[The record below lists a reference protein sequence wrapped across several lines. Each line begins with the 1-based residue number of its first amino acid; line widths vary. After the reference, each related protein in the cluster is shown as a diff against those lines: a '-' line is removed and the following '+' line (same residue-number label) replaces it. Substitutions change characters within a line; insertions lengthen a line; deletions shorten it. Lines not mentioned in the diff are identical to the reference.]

1 MTPPARLRDGR
12 WYSRPAMAPDPSDRD
27 ERARARDVDAER
39 EIDFAGLGRSVA
51 RRWWLLVAG
60 IVVGAVLGYVS
71 ALGGDDV
78 YVARTTIYLGTP
90 LSPSGG
96 AQIQSIGTN
105 PATVSE
111 IIRSEAVVQ
120 DVAAEVG
127 VRPGELRRGI
137 TSRAIQPASAAA
149 RTNQS
154 PLVEISVR
162 GPWRREAQDA
172 ANRLAE
178 IAIEEISG
186 YVDVKAQTLQ
196 EQVENQNRELTQIE
210 ERLERLE
217 ATATG
222 PGLSDLERLTL
233 QSLVGFAEQRRGQ
246 LVNERTTTRQ
256 LLTLAETVE
265 RSAQITEAR
274 ATTVPARSSRSA
286 VVVGALI
293 GLLVGLVAALLW
305 DPLVARRRRA
315 T

>member
-1 MTPPARLRDGR
+1 MPPE
-12 WYSRPAMAPDPSDRD
+12 PSDHERTRSPDD
-27 ERARARDVDAER
+27 EAER

-51 RRWWLLVAG
+51 RRWWLVLAG
-60 IVVGAVLGYVS
+60 VVVGAVLGYLTAV
-71 ALGGDDV
+71 GGDDV

-96 AQIQSIGTN
+96 GQIQSLATN

-111 IIRSEAVVQ
+111 IVRSEAVVQ

-137 TSRAIQPASAAA
+137 TSRAIQAASAAA
-149 RTNQS
+149 RANQN

-162 GPWRREAQDA
+162 GPWREETARA
-172 ANRLAE
+172 ANLLAE
-178 IAIEEISG
+178 TVIEEISG
-186 YVDVKAQTLQ
+186 YVDVKAESLRD
-196 EQVENQNRELTQIE
+196 QVENQNRELAQIE
-210 ERLERLE
+210 GRLERLE

-246 LVNERTTTRQ
+246 LVNERTATRQ
-256 LLTLAETVE
+256 LLTLADTVE
-265 RSAQITEAR
+265 RSSQVTEAR
-274 ATTVPARSSRSA
+274 AARVPARSSRSG

-293 GLLVGLVAALLW
+293 GFLAGLAAALLW
-305 DPLVARRRRA
+305 EPVSRRR
-315 T
+315 TPS

>member
-1 MTPPARLRDGR
+1 MPPE
-12 WYSRPAMAPDPSDRD
+12 PSDHERTRAPND
-27 ERARARDVDAER
+27 ESER

-51 RRWWLLVAG
+51 RRWWLVLAG
-60 IVVGAVLGYVS
+60 VVVGAVLGYLTAV
-71 ALGGDDV
+71 GGDDV

-96 AQIQSIGTN
+96 GQIQSLATN

-111 IIRSEAVVQ
+111 IVRSEAVVQ

-137 TSRAIQPASAAA
+137 TSRAIQAASAAA
-149 RTNQS
+149 RANQN

-162 GPWRREAQDA
+162 GPWREESARA
-172 ANRLAE
+172 ANLLAE
-178 IAIEEISG
+178 TVIEEISG
-186 YVDVKAQTLQ
+186 YVDVKAESLRD
-196 EQVENQNRELTQIE
+196 QVENQNRELAQIE
-210 ERLERLE
+210 GRLERLE

-246 LVNERTTTRQ
+246 LVNERTATRQ
-256 LLTLAETVE
+256 LLTLADTVE
-265 RSAQITEAR
+265 RSSQVTEAR
-274 ATTVPARSSRSA
+274 AARVPARSSRSG

-293 GLLVGLVAALLW
+293 GLLAGLAAALLW
-305 DPLVARRRRA
+305 EPVSRRR
-315 T
+315 TPS

>member
-1 MTPPARLRDGR
+1 MPPE
-12 WYSRPAMAPDPSDRD
+12 PSDHERTRAPND
-27 ERARARDVDAER
+27 ESER

-51 RRWWLLVAG
+51 RRWWLVLAG
-60 IVVGAVLGYVS
+60 VVVGAVLGYLTAV
-71 ALGGDDV
+71 GGDDV

-96 AQIQSIGTN
+96 GQIQSLATN

-111 IIRSEAVVQ
+111 IVRSEAVVQ

-137 TSRAIQPASAAA
+137 TSRAIQAASAAA
-149 RTNQS
+149 RANQN

-162 GPWRREAQDA
+162 GPWREESARA
-172 ANRLAE
+172 ANLLAE
-178 IAIEEISG
+178 TVIEEISG
-186 YVDVKAQTLQ
+186 YVDVKAESLRD
-196 EQVENQNRELTQIE
+196 QVENQNRELAQIE
-210 ERLERLE
+210 GRLERLE

-246 LVNERTTTRQ
+246 LVNERTATRQ
-256 LLTLAETVE
+256 LLTLADTVE
-265 RSAQITEAR
+265 RSSQVTEAR
-274 ATTVPARSSRSA
+274 AAPVPARSSRSG

-293 GLLVGLVAALLW
+293 GLLAGLAAALLW
-305 DPLVARRRRA
+305 EPVSRRR
-315 T
+315 TPS